1 MFKLC
6 DNRIVVT
13 CNEKTRRLGRKL
25 TDKAEIRDFWGAQAC
40 GEIYASG
47 TTYAACFTAQ
57 REARYVLEPYIR
69 GFARFDGHDK
79 EVLEVGIGMGADHVE
94 WARSRPRGL
103 AGVDLTPRAVELT
116 KARLDI
122 EGLRS
127 EVRVADAEALPYP
140 DDSFDIVYSW
150 GVLHHS
156 PDTPR
161 AFDEV
166 FRVLR
171 PGGEARI
178 MVYYSRSITGCV
190 LWLRY
195 ALGALRPWRSLAEIY
210 AQHLES
216 PGTKAYTVDDVRRMT
231 RRFSSVSTR
240 IELGVGDLMLG
251 AAGQRHSGP
260 LLTIARRVW
269 PRWLIRRLLP
279 QHGLLLLIEAVK

>member
-1 MFKLC
+1 MA
-6 DNRIVVT
+6 
-13 CNEKTRRLGRKL
+13 G
-25 TDKAEIRDFWGAQAC
+25 DKADVRTFWNNSAC
-40 GEIYASG
+40 GEIYAGDGDSKEQF
-47 TTYAACFTAQ
+47 AAQ
-57 REARYVLEPYIR
+57 REARYTLEPYIH

-79 EVLEVGIGMGADHVE
+79 EVLEIGVGMGAEHIE
-94 WARSRPRGL
+94 WARSGPRRL
-103 AGVDLTPRAVELT
+103 VGVDLTPRAVELT
-116 KARLDI
+116 QARLDI
-122 EGLRS
+122 ECLRS
-127 EVRVADAEALPYP
+127 EVQVADAEALPYP
-140 DDSFDIVYSW
+140 DESFDIVYSW

-178 MVYYSRSITGCV
+178 MIYHSRSITGYV

-195 ALGALRPWRSLAEIY
+195 ALGALRPWRSLAEVY

-251 AAGQRHSGP
+251 AAGQRHAGL

-279 QHGLLLLIEAVK
+279 QRGLLLLIEAVK